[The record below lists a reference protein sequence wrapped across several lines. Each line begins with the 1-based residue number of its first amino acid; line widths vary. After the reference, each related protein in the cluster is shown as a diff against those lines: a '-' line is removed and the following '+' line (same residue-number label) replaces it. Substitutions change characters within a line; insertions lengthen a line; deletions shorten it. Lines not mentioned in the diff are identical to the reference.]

1 MNEQS
6 AVELDSGLALLGQVT
21 LVLILIIGII
31 LLCAWLFRKL
41 NGTSLG
47 HSKLLNVV
55 GSVSVGQRERVVI
68 VELKDTWL
76 VLGVAAGNISKLH
89 EMPAQERPEPQL
101 NSFASRLQQ
110 ALNKNAS
117 DTSKETN

>member
-1 MNEQS
+1 MNEPTT
-6 AVELDSGLALLGQVT
+6 VEVDSGLALLGQVT

-55 GSVSVGQRERVVI
+55 GSVAVGQRERVVI
-68 VELKDTWL
+68 VEINDTWL
-76 VLGVAAGNISKLH
+76 VLGVAAGHVTKLH

-101 NSFASRLQQ
+101 NSFAARLQQ
-110 ALNKNAS
+110 ALNKN
-117 DTSKETN
+117 TSAPSEEAK

>member
-1 MNEQS
+1 M
-6 AVELDSGLALLGQVT
+6 AVEVDSGLALLGQVT

-31 LLCAWLFRKL
+31 LLCAWLFRKM

-55 GSVSVGQRERVVI
+55 GSVAVGQRERVVI
-68 VELKDTWL
+68 VEINNTWL
-76 VLGVAAGNISKLH
+76 VLGVASGKVSKLH
-89 EMPAQERPEPQL
+89 EMPAQERPEAQL
-101 NSFASRLQQ
+101 NGFAARLQQ

-117 DTSKETN
+117 APSKEAK

>member
-1 MNEQS
+1 MNES
-6 AVELDSGLALLGQVT
+6 TAVELDSGLALLGQVT

-47 HSKLLNVV
+47 HSKLLSVV

-76 VLGVAAGNISKLH
+76 VLGVASGNITKLH

-101 NSFASRLQQ
+101 NSFATRLQQ
-110 ALNKNAS
+110 ALNKNTS

>member
-1 MNEQS
+1 MNEPTT
-6 AVELDSGLALLGQVT
+6 VEIDSGLALLGQVT

-55 GSVSVGQRERVVI
+55 GSVAVGQRERVVI
-68 VELKDTWL
+68 VEINDTWL
-76 VLGVAAGNISKLH
+76 VLGVAAGHVTKLH
-89 EMPAQERPEPQL
+89 DMPAQERPEPQL
-101 NSFASRLQQ
+101 NSFAARLQQ
-110 ALNKNAS
+110 ALNKN
-117 DTSKETN
+117 TSAPSEEGK

>member
-1 MNEQS
+1 MNEPTT
-6 AVELDSGLALLGQVT
+6 VEIDSGLALLGQVT

-55 GSVSVGQRERVVI
+55 GSVAVGQRERVVI
-68 VELKDTWL
+68 VEINDTWL
-76 VLGVAAGNISKLH
+76 VLGVAAGNVTKLH
-89 EMPAQERPEPQL
+89 DMPAQERPEPQL
-101 NSFASRLQQ
+101 NSFAARLQQ
-110 ALNKNAS
+110 ALNKN
-117 DTSKETN
+117 TSAPSEEAK

>member
-1 MNEQS
+1 MNEPTT
-6 AVELDSGLALLGQVT
+6 VEVDSGLALLGQVT

-55 GSVSVGQRERVVI
+55 GSVAVGQRERVVI
-68 VELKDTWL
+68 VEINDTWL
-76 VLGVAAGNISKLH
+76 VLGVAAGHVTKLH

-101 NSFASRLQQ
+101 NSFAARLQQ
-110 ALNKNAS
+110 ALYKNPSAPS
-117 DTSKETN
+117 EEAK

>member
-1 MNEQS
+1 MNEPT
-6 AVELDSGLALLGQVT
+6 AVEIDSGLALLGQVT

-31 LLCAWLFRKL
+31 LLCAWLFRKI
-41 NGTSLG
+41 NGTALG
-47 HSKLLNVV
+47 QSKLLNVV

-68 VELKDTWL
+68 VELNDTWL
-76 VLGVAAGNISKLH
+76 VLGVAAGNITKLH

-110 ALNKNAS
+110 ALNKNVS
-117 DTSKETN
+117 DSSKEAN

>member
-1 MNEQS
+1 MNEPTT
-6 AVELDSGLALLGQVT
+6 VEIDSGLALLGQVT

-55 GSVSVGQRERVVI
+55 GSVAVGQRERVVI
-68 VELKDTWL
+68 VEINDTWL
-76 VLGVAAGNISKLH
+76 VLGVAAGHVTKLH

-101 NSFASRLQQ
+101 NSFAARLQQ
-110 ALNKNAS
+110 ALNKN
-117 DTSKETN
+117 TSAPSEEAK

>member
-76 VLGVAAGNISKLH
+76 VLGVAAGNISKLD

-101 NSFASRLQQ
+101 NSFATRLQQ

>member
-1 MNEQS
+1 MNEPTT
-6 AVELDSGLALLGQVT
+6 VEVDSGLALLGQVT

-31 LLCAWLFRKL
+31 LLCAWFFRKL

-55 GSVSVGQRERVVI
+55 GSVAVGQRERVVI
-68 VELKDTWL
+68 VEINDTWL
-76 VLGVAAGNISKLH
+76 VLGVAAGHVTKLH

-101 NSFASRLQQ
+101 NSFAARLQQ
-110 ALNKNAS
+110 ALNKN
-117 DTSKETN
+117 TSAPSEEAK